1 MWHFYYTYK
10 CKLDFVLRIQLIQRL
25 YIFHYIPPKLL
36 SFSNVSI
43 EFNKPN
49 LSMKHI
55 LKTINLESDINE
67 LEMSLDH
74 MNKANAEE
82 SKQIKR

>member
-1 MWHFYYTYK
+1 MQIRFCIANSINTKALHFP
-10 CKLDFVLRIQLIQRL
+10 L
-25 YIFHYIPPKLL
+25 YICIPPKLL
-36 SFSNVSI
+36 SFSNISI
-43 EFNKPN
+43 EFNKLN
-49 LSMKHI
+49 LSKKMI
-55 LKTINLESDINE
+55 LKIINLESDINE

>member
-1 MWHFYYTYK
+1 
-10 CKLDFVLRIQLIQRL
+10 
-25 YIFHYIPPKLL
+25 
-36 SFSNVSI
+36 
-43 EFNKPN
+43 
-49 LSMKHI
+49 MKHT